1 MQYLAQLKVRTRL
14 ALGFGVLVASMVV
27 LTIVGI
33 QKVNFIDKTLAEVTD
48 INSVKQRYAI
58 NYRGSV
64 HDRAIAI
71 RDIAVARNVQ
81 EIRVFE
87 DEILRLERFYRQS
100 EQNMQSMME
109 RKVPFTSEE
118 RAILKRI
125 DEIQAKTLPLVKEV
139 IAKKRNGEQVTSL
152 LLDQVRPSF
161 NQWLKVINEFI
172 DYQESLNQ
180 DLTPVARSQ
189 AHGFQNLMLV
199 LTGIS
204 LAIALVVGNI
214 IERSFRR
221 SLGGEPYVAQHAIQ
235 LMANGELDQDH
246 KTIETGSIL
255 HSLSLMS
262 DKVTSIVRN
271 IRLASDQLAEQVTE
285 VSQGSS
291 SVVDTA
297 QQQAALTKQMVARLS
312 AMQANIDDIARI
324 VNMSEQ
330 NSTQTSE
337 HARNGKEHIAAV
349 AEQMQSVTTAV
360 NSTVEQVKELE
371 AKTQDIG
378 GIVNMISSISEQT
391 NLLAL
396 NAAIEA
402 ARAGESGRGFAVVAD
417 EVRSLAQRTGEATTQ
432 IETMLKEVQAQTL
445 VSVSAMENTQPQVER
460 CQKNTE
466 EANDLLIS
474 IEKQSQDSLNRV
486 RDIVVATEEQVG
498 VVSELVVA
506 MEQISCMSNESINSM
521 KNNEVASQKLDAL
534 SNQLKQ
540 EVAFFKV

>member
-1 MQYLAQLKVRTRL
+1 MQYLAHLKVRTRL

-33 QKVNFIDKTLAEVTD
+33 QKVNFIDKTLSEVTD

-81 EIRVFE
+81 EIGVFE
-87 DEILRLERFYRQS
+87 DEIYRLERFYRQS

-109 RKVPFTSEE
+109 KNVPFTSDE
-118 RAILKRI
+118 RAILQRI

-139 IAKKRNGEQVTSL
+139 IAKKRNGEEVTAL
-152 LLDQVRPSF
+152 LLDQVRPNFS
-161 NQWLKVINEFI
+161 QWLQVINEFI

-180 DLTPVARSQ
+180 NLTPEARSE
-189 AHGFQNLMLV
+189 ASGFQNLMLL
-199 LTGIS
+199 LTGVSLLIS
-204 LAIALVVGNI
+204 LVVGFV

-221 SLGGEPYVAQHAIQ
+221 SLGGEPFVAQNAIQ
-235 LMANGELDQDH
+235 LMANGELTQEH
-246 KTIETGSIL
+246 NSSENGSIL

-262 DKVTSIVRN
+262 DKVSNIVRN
-271 IRLASDQLAEQVTE
+271 IRIASEQLAEQVAE

-291 SVVDTA
+291 SVFDSA
-297 QQQAALTKQMVARLS
+297 QQQSSLTTQMVTRIETMHAS
-312 AMQANIDDIARI
+312 IDEIAKI

-330 NSTQTSE
+330 NSAKTSE
-337 HARNGKEHIAAV
+337 HARDGKERIAAV
-349 AEQMQSVTTAV
+349 AEQMQSVTAAV
-360 NSTVEQVKELE
+360 NSSVEQVKELE
-371 AKTQDIG
+371 AKTRDIG

-417 EVRSLAQRTGEATTQ
+417 EVRNLAKRTGEATTQ

-445 VSVSAMENTQPQVER
+445 VSVSAMENTQPQVET

-466 EANDLLIS
+466 EASQLLMS
-474 IEKQSQDSLNRV
+474 IEAQSQDSLSRV

-521 KNNEVASQKLDAL
+521 KNNEVASQNLDAL

>member
-1 MQYLAQLKVRTRL
+1 MQYLAHLKVRTRL

-33 QKVNFIDKTLAEVTD
+33 QKVNFIDKTLSEVTD

-81 EIRVFE
+81 EIGVFE
-87 DEILRLERFYRQS
+87 DEIYRLERFYRQS

-109 RKVPFTSEE
+109 KNVPFTSDE
-118 RAILKRI
+118 RAILQRI

-139 IAKKRNGEQVTSL
+139 IAKKRNGEEVTAL
-152 LLDQVRPSF
+152 LLDQVRPNFS
-161 NQWLKVINEFI
+161 QWLQVINEFI

-180 DLTPVARSQ
+180 NLTPEARSEVS
-189 AHGFQNLMLV
+189 GFQNLMLL
-199 LTGIS
+199 LTGVSLLIS
-204 LAIALVVGNI
+204 LVVGFV

-221 SLGGEPYVAQHAIQ
+221 SLGGEPFVAQNAIL
-235 LMANGELDQDH
+235 LMANGELTQEH
-246 KTIETGSIL
+246 NSSENGSIL

-262 DKVTSIVRN
+262 DKMSNIVRN
-271 IRLASDQLAEQVTE
+271 IRIASEQLAEQVAE

-291 SVVDTA
+291 SVFDSA
-297 QQQAALTKQMVARLS
+297 QQQSSLTTQMVTRIETMHAS
-312 AMQANIDDIARI
+312 IDEIAKI

-330 NSTQTSE
+330 NSAKTSE
-337 HARNGKEHIAAV
+337 HARDGKERIAAV
-349 AEQMQSVTTAV
+349 AEQMQSVTAAV
-360 NSTVEQVKELE
+360 NSSVEQVKELE
-371 AKTQDIG
+371 AKTRDIG

-417 EVRSLAQRTGEATTQ
+417 EVRNLAKRTGEATTQ

-445 VSVSAMENTQPQVER
+445 VSVSAMENTQPQVET

-466 EANDLLIS
+466 EASQLLMS
-474 IEKQSQDSLNRV
+474 IEAQSQDSLSRV

-521 KNNEVASQKLDAL
+521 KNNEVASQNLDAL

>member
-1 MQYLAQLKVRTRL
+1 MQYLAHLKVRTRL

-33 QKVNFIDKTLAEVTD
+33 QKVNFIDKTLSEVTD

-64 HDRAIAI
+64 HDRAITI

-81 EIRVFE
+81 EIGLFE
-87 DEILRLERFYRQS
+87 DEIHRLERFYRQS

-109 RKVPFTSEE
+109 KNVPFSSEE
-118 RAILKRI
+118 RAILQRI

-139 IAKKRNGEQVTSL
+139 ITKKRNGEEVTAL

-161 NQWLKVINEFI
+161 NQWLQVINEFI

-180 DLTPVARSQ
+180 NLTPVARSE
-189 AHGFQNLMLV
+189 ASGFQNLMLL
-199 LTGIS
+199 LTGVS
-204 LAIALVVGNI
+204 LLIALVVGNI

-221 SLGGEPYVAQHAIQ
+221 SLGGEPFVAQHAIQ
-235 LMANGELDQDH
+235 LMAKGELTQEH
-246 KTIETGSIL
+246 KSSETGSIL

-262 DKVTSIVRN
+262 DKVSNIVRN
-271 IRLASDQLAEQVTE
+271 IRIASEQLAEQVAE

-291 SVVDTA
+291 SVFDSA
-297 QQQAALTKQMVARLS
+297 QQQSSLTTQMVTRIETMHAS
-312 AMQANIDDIARI
+312 IDEIAKI

-330 NSTQTSE
+330 NSAKTSD
-337 HARNGKEHIAAV
+337 HARDGKERIAAV
-349 AEQMQSVTTAV
+349 AEQMQSVTAAV
-360 NSTVEQVKELE
+360 NSSVEQVKELE
-371 AKTQDIG
+371 AKTRDIG

-417 EVRSLAQRTGEATTQ
+417 EVRNLAKRTGEATTQ

-445 VSVSAMENTQPQVER
+445 VSVSAMENTQPQVET

-466 EANDLLIS
+466 EASQLLMS
-474 IEKQSQDSLNRV
+474 IEAQSQDSLSRV

-521 KNNEVASQKLDAL
+521 KNNEVASQNLDAL